1 MSPTGTLPTRVVA
14 AADEFVRDLGNRL
27 AQSDPRL
34 KRGLLYAREAYAH
47 AFVRG
52 VQVANAV
59 RYRAPPDP
67 YRLLRVDP
75 ASIERVAEYPVSKF
89 RMSGVVRDGDWDRTD
104 ERFEDT
110 DVFRAYR
117 RHFREGVPW
126 AETDF
131 FERVVGEIEAGN
143 ERWGCASRS
152 DFVARCRRLDRLY
165 ESIRENGYRTQAEL
179 GGGSVE
185 DPVGRRRLRR
195 GHLADEIAV
204 HVDRNGEFIF
214 EDGRNR
220 LSIVKLL
227 DLDEIPVRVLLRHR
241 EWQSTRDAYVRGWI
255 DPENEVVDH
264 PDLRALAPSS
274 D

>member
-1 MSPTGTLPTRVVA
+1 VRVLA
-14 AADEFVRDLGNRL
+14 AADEFVRGLGDRV
-27 AQSDPRL
+27 ASAHPRIE
-34 KRGLLYAREAYAH
+34 RGLLYAREAYAR

-52 VQVANAV
+52 VQAANAL

-67 YRLLRVDP
+67 YRLVHVDP
-75 ASIERVAEYPVSKF
+75 GRIQRIVDFPISKF
-89 RMSGVVRDGDWDRTD
+89 RMSGVVRDGTWDRTD
-104 ERFEDT
+104 ARFEDT

-117 RHFREGVPW
+117 RHFEEGVPW
-126 AETDF
+126 TATDF
-131 FERVVGEIEAGN
+131 FDRIVGELEAGH
-143 ERWGCASRS
+143 ERWGCTTRAE
-152 DFVARCRRLDRLY
+152 FEARCRRLDALY
-165 ESIRENGYRTQAEL
+165 DSIRENGYRTQAQL
-179 GGGSVE
+179 RRGSTE

-204 HVDRNGEFIF
+204 HIGRDGEFIF

-241 EWQSTRDAYVRGWI
+241 EWQATRDAYVSGWL
-255 DPENEVVDH
+255 DPTGDYVDH
-264 PDLRALAPSS
+264 PDLRGLTPP